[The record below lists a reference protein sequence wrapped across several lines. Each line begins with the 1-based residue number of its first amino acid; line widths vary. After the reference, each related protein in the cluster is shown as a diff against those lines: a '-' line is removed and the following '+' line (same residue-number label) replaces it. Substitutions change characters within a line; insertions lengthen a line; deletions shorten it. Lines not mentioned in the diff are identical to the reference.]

1 MALCV
6 ECGKEGGSCLCE
18 ACRPG
23 TDLEKLCMDIIAY
36 RPGSGGNPIWDRIS
50 GEMHDPYHFRNI
62 VFALSEGLPSPRREY
77 VKILGITGAAAN
89 VPKES
94 RPWFYARYASA
105 MLSEGLTEAERNRL
119 RGIALGALYMDYRYE
134 EAGQEAEKL
143 RASEELPWQA
153 SLNLVKFY
161 LTTRQYDKAE
171 EAINTAKLRF
181 AGNPFAEKTMERLS
195 GELTDLRKPDG
206 EGKREYLPNPS
217 ENREEIRGRYAEY
230 LASLGIQVPLHASG
244 GKRKTRQGA
253 PEPIPNDQYPD
264 PAETRDA
271 DFDAFVAFDLE
282 TTGTDTRR
290 DSILEI
296 GAIKVVGG
304 KLVESAEFT
313 FQELAKPYDRK
324 LSEGVKELTG
334 ITPEDV
340 KDARQMREVFADFMD
355 FAGDSVLVGFN
366 CVAFDG
372 KFLKRAG
379 RYSHIVMEN
388 KLFDVMHY
396 AGEFRE
402 RLGISE
408 KRPSLET
415 VSQALGMENPRAHRA
430 LPDAVTTA
438 KVFLKLREMDEGPKD
453 VGLSDLLSDLDAW

>member
-50 GEMHDPYHFRNI
+50 GRMRNPYHFKNI
-62 VFALSEGLPSPRREY
+62 VFALSDELPSPGREY
-77 VKILGITGAAAN
+77 IRVMGVIGAAAN
-89 VPKES
+89 VLKES
-94 RPWFYARYASA
+94 RPWFYARYEAA
-105 MLSEGLTEAERNRL
+105 LKADGMTEQQRNRL
-119 RGIALGALYMDYRYE
+119 HGVALGALTMDYQYE
-134 EAGQEAEKL
+134 AAGMIAEKL
-143 RASEELPWQA
+143 RNAKEIPWQA
-153 SLNLVKFY
+153 SFNLVRFY
-161 LTTRQYDKAE
+161 LTTRQYDRAE
-171 EAINTAKLRF
+171 EAINA
-181 AGNPFAEKTMERLS
+181 AEQSFSDDTFVMETMERLS
-195 GELTDLRKPDG
+195 ADLEKRRSSDG
-206 EGKREYLPNPS
+206 EGGREYLPNPKTDRKS
-217 ENREEIRGRYAEY
+217 AVRSYKDYLVKENIPMR
-230 LASLGIQVPLHASG
+230 QP
-244 GKRKTRQGA
+244 KRKI
-253 PEPIPNDQYPD
+253 PKPIPNDQYPD
-264 PAETRDA
+264 PIETRDA
-271 DFDAFVAFDLE
+271 SFDSFVAFDLE
-282 TTGTDTRR
+282 TTGVDPKR

-304 KLVESAEFT
+304 QLIESAEFT

-324 LSEGVKELTG
+324 LSEGAQELTG

-340 KDARQMREVFADFMD
+340 KDARQMWEVFADFME
-355 FAGDSVLVGFN
+355 FAGDSVLVGYN

-388 KLFDVMHY
+388 KLFDVMRY

-415 VSQALGMENPRAHRA
+415 VSQALGVENPRAHRA
-430 LPDAVTTA
+430 LPDAITTA

-453 VGLSDLLSDLDAW
+453 VGLNDLLSDLDSW

>member
-6 ECGKEGGSCLCE
+6 KCGKEGSSCLCE
-18 ACRPG
+18 ACKPG

-50 GEMHDPYHFRNI
+50 RTMHNQYHFKNI
-62 VFALSEGLPSPRREY
+62 VFALSGELPSPGREY
-77 VKILGITGAAAN
+77 IRVMGVVGAAAN
-89 VPKES
+89 VRKES
-94 RPWFYARYASA
+94 RPWFYARYEAA
-105 MLSEGLTEAERNRL
+105 LETGGMTEQQKNRL
-119 RGIALGALYMDYRYE
+119 HGIALGALTMDYQYE
-134 EAGQEAEKL
+134 AAGTIAEKL
-143 RASEELPWQA
+143 RAAKEIPWQA
-153 SLNLVKFY
+153 SFNLVRFY

-171 EAINTAKLRF
+171 EAISAAEQRF
-181 AGNPFAEKTMERLS
+181 TDDTFVMETMERLS
-195 GELTDLRKPDG
+195 ADLEKRRSSDG
-206 EGKREYLPNPS
+206 EGGREYLPNPKTDRES
-217 ENREEIRGRYAEY
+217 AVRSYKDYLVKENIPVR
-230 LASLGIQVPLHASG
+230 QP
-244 GKRKTRQGA
+244 KRKI
-253 PEPIPNDQYPD
+253 PKPIPNDQYPD
-264 PAETRDA
+264 PIETRDA

-282 TTGTDTRR
+282 TTGTDPRR

-313 FQELAKPYDRK
+313 FRELAKPYDRK

-340 KDARQMREVFADFMD
+340 KDARQMWEVFADFMD

-388 KLFDVMHY
+388 KLFDVMRY

-415 VSQALGMENPRAHRA
+415 VSQALGVENPRAHRA